1 MTAVAEQSTADGV
14 RRPAGYVIGVDIG
27 GTFTDCVVY
36 APDGTMT
43 GAKAP
48 TTPENRAQGFFDSIE
63 VAAEK
68 LGLPLRAL
76 LERSERV
83 VHGTT
88 AGTNAIVARDGA
100 VTGLI
105 TTAGHGDVIFLM
117 GGGGRTSGL
126 AADQA
131 LHVPS
136 TDKPEPLVPKR
147 LVATVP
153 ERVDVEGEVIV
164 ALDEDAA
171 REAIRHLVQDE
182 GAEAL
187 AISLMWSVKN
197 PRHEQRIRELAAEV
211 APHVFVSCGSDLVN
225 QVGEYERTTTTV
237 MNAYIGPIMVRYI
250 DSIESG
256 AAERGFP
263 HRVLFA
269 QCAGGAITG
278 EEAKAAP
285 IRTVQSGPVAG
296 IVSSQ
301 MLARQIGTENVLLA
315 DMGGTTFDVSVIRH
329 GSGLR
334 RDVSTFQRYELALPM
349 LDVESVGAGGG
360 SIAWVDSSGR
370 LNVGPRSAGAVP
382 GPACYGNG
390 GTEATVTD
398 ADVVLGIIDSARF
411 LNGRMEIKPELAEQ
425 AIGRLAE
432 QLGLGL
438 METAAG
444 INRIVDAKMADLVR
458 RMSVLRGL
466 DPRRF
471 HLYAFGGGGP
481 VHSPEVA
488 RQAGI
493 ASVVVP
499 LPAIA
504 AMWSALG
511 AAVADVTH
519 VYQQPRSFPLPV
531 GAAEIEA
538 IFSELEARAA
548 DIVREQGLEAL
559 PTSIA
564 RSLRIKYS
572 MQVHDVDVP
581 MPTAIAPDDAA
592 DIADRF
598 DAIYAELFGPDAGYR
613 EGGAEITSLHVQY
626 HGVTAKPSLRRIDR
640 SSADGVERDSRPV
653 WWPERGGTVD
663 TPVVRLTGVG
673 VPAEPLTGPVLVEL
687 PDTVVAIRPGMTG
700 TFDEFGN
707 LHVATGVG
715 RPGRG
720 DAAQPGLGEG

>member
-1 MTAVAEQSTADGV
+1 MTTIELAAQHDEIA
-14 RRPAGYVIGVDIG
+14 RPDGYVIGVDIG

-43 GAKAP
+43 GAKSP
-48 TTPENRAQGFFDSIE
+48 TTPKNRAIGFFDAIE
-63 VAAEK
+63 RAAEK
-68 LGLPLRAL
+68 LGMTLREL
-76 LERSERV
+76 LEGSERI

-105 TTAGHGDVIFLM
+105 TTAGHGDIMFLM

-126 AADQA
+126 PADQA

-147 LVATVP
+147 LIATVP
-153 ERVDVEGEVIV
+153 ERIDVDGDVIV
-164 ALDEDAA
+164 PLDEAAA
-171 REAIRHLVQDE
+171 REAIRHLVEDE
-182 GAEAL
+182 GAESL
-187 AISLMWSVKN
+187 AISLMWAVKN
-197 PRHEQRIRELAAEV
+197 PQHERRLRELVAEV
-211 APHVFVSCGSDLVN
+211 APDVFVSCGSDLVE

-237 MNAYIGPIMVRYI
+237 MNAYIGPIMLRYI
-250 DSIESG
+250 DAIEQG

-301 MLARQIGTENVLLA
+301 MLAQRIDTQNVLLA
-315 DMGGTTFDVSVIRH
+315 DMGGTTFDVSVIRN
-329 GSGLR
+329 GQGMR
-334 RDVSTFQRYELALPM
+334 RNVSTFQRYELALPM

-360 SIAWVDSSGR
+360 SIAWVDASGR
-370 LNVGPRSAGAVP
+370 LNVGPKSAGAVP
-382 GPACYGNG
+382 GPACYDMG
-390 GTEATVTD
+390 GTDATVTD
-398 ADVVLGIIDSARF
+398 ADVVLGIIDPERF
-411 LNGRMEIKPELAEQ
+411 LSGRMSIKPELAEA
-425 AIGRLAE
+425 AIGRIAE

-438 METAAG
+438 LETAAG
-444 INRIVDAKMADLVR
+444 INRIVDSKMADLLR

-466 DPRRF
+466 DPRKF

-493 ASVVVP
+493 KHVVVP

-519 VYQQPRSFPLPV
+519 VYQEPRGFELPV
-531 GAAEIEA
+531 GAD
-538 IFSELEARAA
+538 ELEGIFAALEKRATET
-548 DIVREQGLEAL
+548 VSEQGLSAL
-559 PTSIA
+559 PASIA
-564 RSLRIKYS
+564 RSLRVKYQ
-572 MQVHDVDVP
+572 MQVHDVEVSVP
-581 MPTAIAPDDAA
+581 GEITAA
-592 DIADRF
+592 DAEDIGERF
-598 DAIYAELFGPDAGYR
+598 NAIYAELFGPDAGYR

-626 HGVTAKPSLRRIDR
+626 HGLTAKPELREVAPGAG
-640 SSADGVERDSRPV
+640 SVERTSRRV
-653 WWPERGGTVD
+653 FWTESGGVVD
-663 TPVVRLTGVG
+663 TQVIRLDGGAVEGTIEG
-673 VPAEPLTGPVLVEL
+673 PALIEL
-687 PDTVVAIRPGMTG
+687 PDTVVSIRPGMSAR
-700 TFDEFGN
+700 FDRFGN
-707 LHVATGVG
+707 LHVDTG
-715 RPGRG
+715 
-720 DAAQPGLGEG
+720 L

>member
-1 MTAVAEQSTADGV
+1 VTVTDSQPQTSGV

-48 TTPENRAQGFFDSIE
+48 TTPENRANGFFDSIE
-63 VAAEK
+63 RAAEK
-68 LGLPLRAL
+68 LGMSLREL
-76 LERSERV
+76 LEASERV

-88 AGTNAIVARDGA
+88 AGTNAIVSRDGA

-105 TTAGHGDVIFLM
+105 TTAGHGDIMFLM

-126 AADQA
+126 PADQA

-136 TDKPEPLVPKR
+136 TNKPEPLVPKR

-153 ERVDVEGEVIV
+153 ERIDVDGDVIV
-164 ALDEDAA
+164 PLDEAAA
-171 REAIRHLVQDE
+171 RAAIRHLVEDE
-182 GAEAL
+182 GAESL

-197 PRHEQRIRELAAEV
+197 PQHEQRIRELVNEI
-211 APHVFVSCGSDLVN
+211 APGVFVCCGSDLVA

-237 MNAYIGPIMVRYI
+237 MNAYIGPIMLRYI
-250 DSIESG
+250 DSIEHG

-278 EEAKAAP
+278 DEAKAAP

-301 MLARQIGTENVLLA
+301 MLAQRIDTQNVLLA
-315 DMGGTTFDVSVIRH
+315 DMGGTTFDVSVIRN

-334 RDVSTFQRYELALPM
+334 RNTSTFQRYELALPM

-360 SIAWVDSSGR
+360 SIAWIDASGR
-370 LNVGPRSAGAVP
+370 LNVGPKSAGAFP
-382 GPACYGNG
+382 GPACYDMG

-398 ADVVLGIIDSARF
+398 ADVVLGIIDPDRF
-411 LNGRMEIKPELAEQ
+411 LAGRMSIKRELAEA
-425 AIGRLAE
+425 AIGQLAE

-438 METAAG
+438 LETAAG
-444 INRIVDAKMADLVR
+444 INRIVDSKMADLLR

-466 DPRRF
+466 DPRKF
-471 HLYAFGGGGP
+471 YLYAFGGGGP

-493 ASVVVP
+493 KHVVVP

-519 VYQQPRSFPLPV
+519 VYQEPRRFELPV
-531 GAAEIEA
+531 GADEIEG
-538 IFSELEARAA
+538 IFGALERVAA
-548 DIVREQGLEAL
+548 ETAVEQGLSAL
-559 PTSIA
+559 PTSVA
-564 RSLRIKYS
+564 RSLRVKYQI
-572 MQVHDVDVP
+572 QVHDVEVP
-581 MPTAIAPDDAA
+581 MPTRISAADAA
-592 DIADRF
+592 DITDRF
-598 DAIYAELFGPDAGYR
+598 NAIYAELFGPDAGYR
-613 EGGAEITSLHVQY
+613 QGGAEITSLHVQY
-626 HGVTAKPSLRRIDR
+626 HGLTAKPELREVDG
-640 SSADGVERDSRPV
+640 SSIGEERTSRPV
-653 WWPERGGTVD
+653 YWSESSAVID
-663 TPVVRLTGVG
+663 TPVIRLDGGVVEG
-673 VPAEPLTGPVLVEL
+673 TIDGPALIEL
-687 PDTVVAIRPGMTG
+687 PDTVVSLRPGMTG
-700 TFDEFGN
+700 SFDRFGN
-707 LHVATGVG
+707 LHIDTG
-715 RPGRG
+715 
-720 DAAQPGLGEG
+720 L

>member
-1 MTAVAEQSTADGV
+1 MTAPSLDIATETA

-36 APDGTMT
+36 APDGSMI

-48 TTPENRAQGFFDSIE
+48 TTPDNRAQGFFDSIE
-63 VAAEK
+63 RAAEK
-68 LGLPLRAL
+68 LSMPLRDL
-76 LERSERV
+76 LEQTERV

-88 AGTNAIVARDGA
+88 AGTNAIVAREGA

-105 TTAGHGDVIFLM
+105 TTAGHGDTMFLM

-136 TDKPEPLVPKR
+136 TNKPDPLVAKR
-147 LVATVP
+147 LIATVP
-153 ERVDVEGEVIV
+153 ERVDVDGEVVV
-164 ALDEDAA
+164 ALDEDAVRA
-171 REAIRHLVQDE
+171 AIRHLVEDE
-182 GAEAL
+182 GAESL
-187 AISLMWSVKN
+187 AISLLWSVKN
-197 PRHEQRIRELAAEV
+197 PSHERRVRDIVAEI
-211 APHVFVSCGSDLVN
+211 APQVFVTCGSDIVS
-225 QVGEYERTTTTV
+225 QVGEYERTTTAV

-250 DSIESG
+250 DAIEVG
-256 AAERGFP
+256 AADRGFT

-278 EEAKAAP
+278 EEAKLAP

-301 MLARQIGTENVLLA
+301 MLARQIDTQDVLLA
-315 DMGGTTFDVSVIRH
+315 DMGGTTFDVSVIRN

-334 RDVSTFQRYELALPM
+334 RNVSTFQRYELALPM

-360 SIAWVDSSGR
+360 SIAWVDASGR
-370 LNVGPRSAGAVP
+370 LNVGPKSAGAVP

-398 ADVVLGIIDSARF
+398 ADVVLGVIDPERF
-411 LNGRMEIKPELAEQ
+411 LSGRMTIRRELAEASIQ
-425 AIGRLAE
+425 RLADK
-432 QLGLGL
+432 LGLGL
-438 METAAG
+438 YETAAG
-444 INRIVDAKMADLVR
+444 VNRIVDSKMADLLR

-466 DPRRF
+466 DPRKF
-471 HLYAFGGGGP
+471 YLYAFGGGGP

-493 ASVVVP
+493 RHVVVP

-519 VYQQPRSFPLPV
+519 VYQIPRRFQLPV
-531 GAAEIEA
+531 EFDSLES
-538 IFSELEARAA
+538 IFSDLESRA
-548 DIVREQGLEAL
+548 VETVEQQGLAGL

-564 RSLRIKYS
+564 RSLRVKYQ
-572 MQVHDVDVP
+572 MQVHDVEVP
-581 MPTAIAPDDAA
+581 MPGSISADDAR
-592 DIADRF
+592 DIGDRF
-598 DAIYAELFGPDAGYR
+598 NAIYAELFGPDAGYR

-626 HGVTAKPSLRRIDR
+626 QGLTAKPQLKELDG
-640 SSADGVERDSRPV
+640 ADWHEIQPAHREVYWSEA
-653 WWPERGGTVD
+653 GGLID
-663 TPVVRLTGVG
+663 TPVIRLDGGGLSGTVEG
-673 VPAEPLTGPVLVEL
+673 PALIEL
-687 PDTVVAIRPGMTG
+687 PDTVVALRPGMSG
-700 TFDEFGN
+700 SFDRYGN
-707 LHVATGVG
+707 LHVDTG
-715 RPGRG
+715 
-720 DAAQPGLGEG
+720 L

>member
-1 MTAVAEQSTADGV
+1 MTAIAEQSTSDST
-14 RRPAGYVIGVDIG
+14 RRPSGYVIGVDIG

-63 VAAEK
+63 VAADK
-68 LGLPLRAL
+68 LGLPLRSL

-105 TTAGHGDVIFLM
+105 TTAGHGDIMFLM

-153 ERVDVEGEVIV
+153 ERIDVDGEVIV
-164 ALDEDAA
+164 PLDEDAA
-171 REAIRHLVQDE
+171 REAIRHLVEDE
-182 GAEAL
+182 GAESL
-187 AISLMWSVKN
+187 AISLMWSVTN

-211 APHVFVSCGSDLVN
+211 APGLFVCCGSDLVN

-250 DSIESG
+250 DSIEAG

-301 MLARQIGTENVLLA
+301 MLARQIDTENVLLA

-329 GSGLR
+329 GTGLR

-398 ADVVLGIIDSARF
+398 ADVVLGVIDPARF
-411 LNGRMEIKPELAEQ
+411 LNGRMEIRPELAEQ

-432 QLGLGL
+432 RLGLGL
-438 METAAG
+438 LETAAG

-493 ASVVVP
+493 AHVVVP

-519 VYQQPRSFPLPV
+519 VYQQPHSVALPV
-531 GAAEIEA
+531 RAEEIED
-538 IFSELEARAA
+538 IFGELESRAA
-548 DIVREQGLEAL
+548 GIVRQQGLDTL

-581 MPTAIAPDDAA
+581 MPGAISPDDAA

-626 HGVTAKPSLRRIDR
+626 HGVTAKPALRPLGP
-640 SSADGVERDSRPV
+640 ATEDGVRRSSRPV
-653 WWPERGGTVD
+653 FWAETGSSVD
-663 TPVVRLTGVG
+663 TPVVRLTGTG
-673 VPAEPLTGPVLVEL
+673 VPAGELAGPVLVEL

-700 TFDEFGN
+700 SFDGYGN
-707 LHVATGVG
+707 LHVDTGL
-715 RPGRG
+715 RG
-720 DAAQPGLGEG
+720 KA

>member
-1 MTAVAEQSTADGV
+1 MTAEITDTAAPRQRG
-14 RRPAGYVIGVDIG
+14 PAGYVIGVDIG

-43 GAKAP
+43 AAKAP

-63 VAAEK
+63 RAAGK
-68 LGLPLRAL
+68 MLLSLRDL
-76 LERSERV
+76 MEQTERI

-88 AGTNAIVARDGA
+88 AGTNAIVSRDGA

-105 TTAGHGDVIFLM
+105 TTAGHGDTMFLM

-126 AADQA
+126 ASDEA

-136 TDKPEPLVPKR
+136 TNKPEPLVAKR
-147 LVATVP
+147 LIATVP
-153 ERVDVEGEVIV
+153 ERIDVDGEVVV
-164 ALDEDAA
+164 ALDEGAT
-171 REAIRHLVQDE
+171 REAIRHLVEDE
-182 GAEAL
+182 GAESL
-187 AISLMWSVKN
+187 AISLLWSVQN
-197 PRHEQRIRELAAEV
+197 PRHERRIREIAAEI
-211 APHVFVSCGSDLVN
+211 APHVFVSCGSDLVS
-225 QVGEYERTTTTV
+225 QVGEYERTTTAV

-250 DSIESG
+250 QAIEEG
-256 AAERGFP
+256 AAEHGFA

-301 MLARQIGTENVLLA
+301 MLARQIGTSDVLLA
-315 DMGGTTFDVSVIRH
+315 DMGGTTFDVSVIRN

-334 RDVSTFQRYELALPM
+334 RNISTFQRYELALPM

-360 SIAWVDSSGR
+360 SIAWVDGSGR
-370 LNVGPRSAGAVP
+370 LNVGPKSAGAVP

-398 ADVVLGIIDSARF
+398 ADVVLNVIDPDRF
-411 LNGRMEIKPELAEQ
+411 LNGRMRIQRELAE
-425 AIGRLAE
+425 ASISRLAE
-432 QLGLGL
+432 KLGLGL
-438 METAAG
+438 YETAAG
-444 INRIVDAKMADLVR
+444 INRIVDSKMADLLR

-466 DPRRF
+466 DPRKF
-471 HLYAFGGGGP
+471 SLYAFGGGGP

-493 ASVVVP
+493 KHVIVP

-519 VYQQPRSFPLPV
+519 VYQVPRRFQLPV
-531 GAAEIEA
+531 ERASLEA
-538 IFSELEARAA
+538 IFGDLEAHALDTSRQ
-548 DIVREQGLEAL
+548 QGLAGL

-564 RSLRIKYS
+564 RSLRVKYQ
-572 MQVHDVDVP
+572 MQVHDVEVP
-581 MPTAIAPDDAA
+581 MPGSISAEDAR
-592 DIADRF
+592 DIGDRF
-598 DAIYAELFGPDAGYR
+598 NAIYAELFGPDAGYR
-613 EGGAEITSLHVQY
+613 EGGAEITILHVQY
-626 HGVTAKPSLRRIDR
+626 QGVTAKPQLKELTGDDWREAEPASREVYWSETGGL
-640 SSADGVERDSRPV
+640 VE
-653 WWPERGGTVD
+653 
-663 TPVVRLTGVG
+663 TPVIRLDSGALKGTIAG
-673 VPAEPLTGPVLVEL
+673 PALIEL
-687 PDTVVAIRPGMTG
+687 PDTVVALRPGMSG
-700 TFDEFGN
+700 SFDKYGN
-707 LHVATGVG
+707 LHVDTG
-715 RPGRG
+715 
-720 DAAQPGLGEG
+720 L

>member
-1 MTAVAEQSTADGV
+1 MTAIAEQSTADST
-14 RRPAGYVIGVDIG
+14 RQPTGYVIGVDIG

-68 LGLPLRAL
+68 LDLPLREL

-105 TTAGHGDVIFLM
+105 TTAGHGDIMFLM

-147 LVATVP
+147 LIATVP
-153 ERVDVEGEVIV
+153 ERIDVDGDVVV
-164 ALDEDAA
+164 QLDEDAA

-182 GAEAL
+182 GAESL
-187 AISLMWSVKN
+187 AISLMWSVQN

-211 APHVFVSCGSDLVN
+211 APEVFVSCGSDLVN
-225 QVGEYERTTTTV
+225 QVGEYERTTTAV
-237 MNAYIGPIMVRYI
+237 MNAYIGPLMVRYI
-250 DSIESG
+250 DSIEAG

-278 EEAKAAP
+278 DEAKVAP

-334 RDVSTFQRYELALPM
+334 RNVSTFQRYELALPM

-398 ADVVLGIIDSARF
+398 ADVVLGVIDPDRF
-411 LNGRMEIKPELAEQ
+411 LSGRMEIKPELAEE

-432 QLGLGL
+432 RLELGLL
-438 METAAG
+438 ETAAG

-493 ASVVVP
+493 AHVVVP

-519 VYQQPRSFPLPV
+519 VYQQPRSFALPV
-531 GAAEIEA
+531 RAEQIEGIFGALESRAGRDRPGAGAGGAAD
-538 IFSELEARAA
+538 LGGPVAA
-548 DIVREQGLEAL
+548 D
-559 PTSIA
+559 
-564 RSLRIKYS
+564 
-572 MQVHDVDVP
+572 QV
-581 MPTAIAPDDAA
+581 
-592 DIADRF
+592 
-598 DAIYAELFGPDAGYR
+598 LDAGAR
-613 EGGAEITSLHVQY
+613 RRRADAGGDLAGRRGRDRRPVRRD
-626 HGVTAKPSLRRIDR
+626 LRR
-640 SSADGVERDSRPV
+640 AV
-653 WWPERGGTVD
+653 
-663 TPVVRLTGVG
+663 
-673 VPAEPLTGPVLVEL
+673 
-687 PDTVVAIRPGMTG
+687 
-700 TFDEFGN
+700 
-707 LHVATGVG
+707 
-715 RPGRG
+715 RPGRRLPGGRGRDHQPARAVPRG
-720 DAAQPGLGEG
+720 DRQAGAAPARSVHRGRRGADQPAGLLGRDRQHRGHPGGAADRGRRGRRPAAGAGAGRAAGHRGRDPARDVRLLRRVRQPARRHRPRREGLIR